1 MARKVDVPG
10 AGQAK
15 IINPWVAF
23 LLAFLT
29 FGIYCC
35 RPRSRMPSTT

>member
-10 AGQAK
+10 VGAK
-15 IINPWVAF
+15 IIDPWVAF

-35 RPRSRMPSTT
+35 RSRSRMPGTT